1 MVIASSK
8 EVISHTPNK
17 DSFDRGGERE
27 VNVRL
32 QQDLRNGWEV
42 KEGDMVSVAYP
53 FKKSR

>member
-17 DSFDRGGERE
+17 DSFDRGDERE
-27 VNVRL
+27 VDVRL

-42 KEGDMVSVAYP
+42 KEGDMD
-53 FKKSR
+53 